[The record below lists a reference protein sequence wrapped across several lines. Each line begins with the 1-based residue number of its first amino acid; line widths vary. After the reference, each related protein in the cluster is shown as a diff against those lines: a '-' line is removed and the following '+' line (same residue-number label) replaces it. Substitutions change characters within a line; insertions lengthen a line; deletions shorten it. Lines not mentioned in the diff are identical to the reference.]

1 MRIITII
8 LFLLFLFELAIAAI
22 LNYGTVLQNVDPERM
37 TPDQKRSLVTA
48 IKAIQVSGAITPI
61 ERRTLFG
68 FDPIN
73 MNPETFTVYDDQLE
87 KLILALDPRSI
98 ATREFI
104 SSGSISDP
112 NFVDEADTQINKLLL
127 EYNILATTAAKDP
140 SNTAIGG
147 TPGVTDS
154 GVKTNILEPV
164 LRIYMTDIKSNPKG
178 AFSSDVTR
186 QPKDIIEADKLF
198 GDIKL
203 AIKANENLASKG
215 LKAAAIS
222 AISRLENAFDNFVL
236 SNSPT
241 QNEKEMIEAVQKI
254 EKGGNLDDVPG
265 RKRFFPGNTLQSIDQ
280 IYNSLRSK
288 IPLYDRDYVP
298 DKGQGEFGNKMPK
311 MRDYRFVN
319 VISALNR
326 AFNSRMRDPEF
337 RTEYQNIYRNGEIFN
352 ELERI
357 EKPGQSALQV
367 FSSGTAP
374 LIDGPSPEELDK
386 RYEEKCKGA
395 TELRI
400 NAKPGAKLWAR
411 EAIKKIGLT
420 MDEIVKA
427 TTAPL
432 KLSKPFAPPVTPT
445 FLDNLRE
452 IERAQELNMF
462 PRPQND
468 VPTFDVNFGM
478 KKVNDL
484 QKQQLENNK
493 QLGVLCRVM
502 FANELM
508 GDEYLKVVST
518 DNNAILAQQDPEVK
532 SIALQIWDLLQL
544 FHVQILLIILLFL
557 FQLIKLMESLI
568 HYMKHF
574 NWTTLE

>member
-1 MRIITII
+1 
-8 LFLLFLFELAIAAI
+8 
-22 LNYGTVLQNVDPERM
+22 
-37 TPDQKRSLVTA
+37 
-48 IKAIQVSGAITPI
+48 
-61 ERRTLFG
+61 
-68 FDPIN
+68 

-104 SSGSISDP
+104 SSGSISDQ
-112 NFVDEADTQINKLLL
+112 NFVDEADTQINKLLS

-178 AFSSDVTR
+178 AFNQDVTR

-215 LKAAAIS
+215 LKAASIS

-319 VISALNR
+319 VISGKINYLD
-326 AFNSRMRDPEF
+326 FYLDY
-337 RTEYQNIYRNGEIFN
+337 TEY
-352 ELERI
+352 
-357 EKPGQSALQV
+357 
-367 FSSGTAP
+367 
-374 LIDGPSPEELDK
+374 SP
-386 RYEEKCKGA
+386 
-395 TELRI
+395 
-400 NAKPGAKLWAR
+400 
-411 EAIKKIGLT
+411 
-420 MDEIVKA
+420 
-427 TTAPL
+427 
-432 KLSKPFAPPVTPT
+432 
-445 FLDNLRE
+445 
-452 IERAQELNMF
+452 
-462 PRPQND
+462 
-468 VPTFDVNFGM
+468 
-478 KKVNDL
+478 
-484 QKQQLENNK
+484 
-493 QLGVLCRVM
+493 
-502 FANELM
+502 
-508 GDEYLKVVST
+508 
-518 DNNAILAQQDPEVK
+518 
-532 SIALQIWDLLQL
+532 
-544 FHVQILLIILLFL
+544 
-557 FQLIKLMESLI
+557 
-568 HYMKHF
+568 
-574 NWTTLE
+574 